1 MGLFSFNAVKQL
13 QGSAAN
19 EFNWSS
25 HLFYNQAMNLL
36 SLEVIR
42 SIIIYLITH
51 VSHLIWTVEHS
62 LTIWGN
68 TLFRRSM
75 RSERSMTPSSRLIQI
90 QKMTLSLLLSRL
102 IHFQKMTLSLLL
114 SRLIHFQK
122 MTLRLLLS
130 RMTHFQKMTLR
141 LLLSR
146 MIQFQKMTLRLL
158 FLMRLCHHSLH
169 LWCYQFEMLNSLSRT
184 QPLNPA
190 LLTLCHPHW
199 LANVRISSQ
208 FSQKSSTIHCSP
220 DLFPTFGKKL

>member
-1 MGLFSFNAVKQL
+1 MGIFSFNAVKQL

-19 EFNWSS
+19 EFDWSS

-75 RSERSMTPSSRLIQI
+75 RSERSLTPSSRLIQI
-90 QKMTLSLLLSRL
+90 QKMTLNLLLSRL
-102 IHFQKMTLSLLL
+102 IQKMTLSLLL

-141 LLLSR
+141 LL
-146 MIQFQKMTLRLL
+146 

-169 LWCYQFEMLNSLSRT
+169 LWCYQFEMLNSLSWT
-184 QPLNPA
+184 QPLHPA

-208 FSQKSSTIHCSP
+208 FSQKSSTIHCTP

>member
-1 MGLFSFNAVKQL
+1 MGIFSFNAVKQL

-19 EFNWSS
+19 EFDWSS

-75 RSERSMTPSSRLIQI
+75 RSERSLTPSSRLIQI
-90 QKMTLSLLLSRL
+90 QKMTLNLLLSRL
-102 IHFQKMTLSLLL
+102 IQKMTLSLLL

-141 LLLSR
+141 LL
-146 MIQFQKMTLRLL
+146 

-169 LWCYQFEMLNSLSRT
+169 LWCYQFEMLNSLSWT

-208 FSQKSSTIHCSP
+208 FSQKSSTIHCTP

>member
-1 MGLFSFNAVKQL
+1 
-13 QGSAAN
+13 
-19 EFNWSS
+19 
-25 HLFYNQAMNLL
+25 MNLL

-114 SRLIHFQK
+114 SRLIHFEK

-169 LWCYQFEMLNSLSRT
+169 L
-184 QPLNPA
+184 
-190 LLTLCHPHW
+190 
-199 LANVRISSQ
+199 
-208 FSQKSSTIHCSP
+208 
-220 DLFPTFGKKL
+220 